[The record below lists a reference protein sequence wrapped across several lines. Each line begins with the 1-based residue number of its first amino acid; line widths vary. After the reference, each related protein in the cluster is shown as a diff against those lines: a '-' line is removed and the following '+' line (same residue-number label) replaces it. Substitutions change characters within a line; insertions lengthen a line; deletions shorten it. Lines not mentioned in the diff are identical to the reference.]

1 MTAVPTARYPTPP
14 RPEHVLAL
22 QLLPAAGYEQPQAAR
37 RDRGSRLR
45 RPAPPG
51 RPAQPARRN
60 GVALAASHPELTP
73 AAGPE
78 GQDAAVRQLRVTGAG
93 SPATPTS
100 PSGHDEITSRHLSI
114 RRDTPA
120 PGPRPTVPS
129 TRSTTLTRPNSA
141 SPASIDS

>member
-93 SPATPTS
+93 SRATPTS
-100 PSGHDEITSRHLSI
+100 PSGHAEITSPHLTI
-114 RRDTPA
+114 RRATPA
-120 PGPRPTVPS
+120 PGPR
-129 TRSTTLTRPNSA
+129 RTRPSGRSLPRNRRPSA
-141 SPASIDS
+141 SAT